1 MTYTVTDE
9 NLNSLTS
16 IIITSI
22 HFNSETSVTTPIMP
36 FRIYSQKSCFKRPFK
51 VVVFH
56 AVCIFISSKCLKAEI
71 KLDIHL

>member
-1 MTYTVTDE
+1 MAYTVTDA

-22 HFNSETSVTTPIMP
+22 HFNPETSEPKPVILS
-36 FRIYSQKSCFKRPFK
+36 RIYSQKSCFKRPFK

-56 AVCIFISSKCLKAEI
+56 AVCIIISSKCLKADI
-71 KLDIHL
+71 KLNIHL